1 MGAEYIN
8 SPNYQS
14 ETNYNGIPYETLV
27 NAFPQ
32 SNTNEE
38 KNNSHDKDF
47 EKRLY
52 YRESNTI
59 PNEDKSNEL
68 SSIKEHK
75 ETKEST
81 NNQISPITPEKEP
94 KKKLFQIFVIKDSLK
109 KEEDKKLLGKKTGR
123 KPKDE
128 NKKPKDKQLSRK
140 YDMDDIMIKN
150 QVNSINYCTDFTNCL
165 LKKFQIKEK
174 FLPIEHKI
182 KKLAT
187 FDNFYALK
195 EKTIGDIIKLKRSDK
210 YRKYGPN
217 HNEILYETIIKDFK
231 DFSVIKNFFGEK
243 YFSFFQKYYYKG
255 EKNISLKEYGCNEIL
270 TLSNE
275 VISHK
280 DKINSF
286 KEPKYAETYENYVR
300 DLYFNN
306 KINFYATK

>member
-1 MGAEYIN
+1 MGAEYIY
-8 SPNYQS
+8 SHEYQS
-14 ETNYNGIPYETLV
+14 ETNNSEISNEALA
-27 NAFPQ
+27 NAFPKP
-32 SNTNEE
+32 NTNED
-38 KNNSHDKDF
+38 KNNSQEKDF
-47 EKRLY
+47 EQRLY

-59 PNEDKSNEL
+59 LNEDKSSEL

-81 NNQISPITPEKEP
+81 NNQISPIISEKGP
-94 KKKLFQIFVIKDSLK
+94 KTKLFQLFVIKDTLK
-109 KEEDKKLLGKKTGR
+109 KEEDKKILGKKTGR
-123 KPKDE
+123 KPKNE
-128 NKKPKDKQLSRK
+128 SKKPNDKQLSRK
-140 YDMDDIMIKN
+140 YDMDDIMIKIK
-150 QVNSINYCTDFTNCL
+150 VNYTNYCTDSTNCL
-165 LKKFQIKEK
+165 LKKFQIKER
-174 FLPIEHKI
+174 FLPIDHKI

-210 YRKYGPN
+210 YRKFDPN
-217 HNEILYETIIKDFK
+217 HNEILYEKIIKDFP
-231 DFSVIKNFFGEK
+231 VIKNFFGEK

-255 EKNISLKEYGCNEIL
+255 EKNISLKEYGSNEIL

-306 KINFYATK
+306 KINFHATK

>member
-1 MGAEYIN
+1 MGAEYN
-8 SPNYQS
+8 YSPEYLS
-14 ETNYNGIPYETLV
+14 ETLAY
-27 NAFPQ
+27 AFSEP
-32 SNTNEE
+32 NTNED
-38 KNNSHDKDF
+38 KNNSQEKDF
-47 EKRLY
+47 EQRLY
-52 YRESNTI
+52 YRIANSI
-59 PNEDKSNEL
+59 LNEDKSNEL
-68 SSIKEHK
+68 ISIKEHK

-81 NNQISPITPEKEP
+81 NNQISPIISEKEP
-94 KKKLFQIFVIKDSLK
+94 KTKIFQLFVIKDPLK
-109 KEEDKKLLGKKTGR
+109 KEEAKKILGKKTGR
-123 KPKDE
+123 KPKNE
-128 NKKPKDKQLSRK
+128 SNKLKDKQLSRK

-150 QVNSINYCTDFTNCL
+150 QVSFINYCTDSTNCL
-165 LKKFQIKEK
+165 LKKFQIKER
-174 FLPIEHKI
+174 FLPIDHKI

-210 YRKYGPN
+210 YRKNDPN
-217 HNEILYETIIKDFK
+217 HNEILYEKIIKDFP
-231 DFSVIKNFFGEK
+231 VIKNFFGEK

-306 KINFYATK
+306 KINFHATK

>member
-1 MGAEYIN
+1 MRAEYIY
-8 SPNYQS
+8 SHEYQS
-14 ETNYNGIPYETLV
+14 ETNNSEISNEALA
-27 NAFPQ
+27 NAFPWP
-32 SNTNEE
+32 NTNED
-38 KNNSHDKDF
+38 KNNSQEKDF
-47 EKRLY
+47 EQRLY

-59 PNEDKSNEL
+59 LNEDKSSEL

-81 NNQISPITPEKEP
+81 NNQISPIISEKGP
-94 KKKLFQIFVIKDSLK
+94 KTKLFQLFVIKDTLK
-109 KEEDKKLLGKKTGR
+109 KEEDKKILGKKTGR
-123 KPKDE
+123 KPKNE
-128 NKKPKDKQLSRK
+128 SKKPNDKQLSRK
-140 YDMDDIMIKN
+140 YDMDDIMIKIK
-150 QVNSINYCTDFTNCL
+150 VSYTNYCTDSTNCL
-165 LKKFQIKEK
+165 LKKFQIKER
-174 FLPIEHKI
+174 FLPIDHKI

-210 YRKYGPN
+210 YRKNDPN
-217 HNEILYETIIKDFK
+217 HNEILYEKIIKDFP
-231 DFSVIKNFFGEK
+231 VIKNFFGEK

-306 KINFYATK
+306 KINFHATK

>member
-1 MGAEYIN
+1 MRAEYIY
-8 SPNYQS
+8 SHEYQS
-14 ETNYNGIPYETLV
+14 ETNNSEISNEALA
-27 NAFPQ
+27 NAFPWP
-32 SNTNEE
+32 NTNED
-38 KNNSHDKDF
+38 KNNSEEKVF
-47 EKRLY
+47 EQRLY

-59 PNEDKSNEL
+59 LNEDKSSEL

-81 NNQISPITPEKEP
+81 NNQISPIISEKVP
-94 KKKLFQIFVIKDSLK
+94 KTKLFQLFVIKDTLK
-109 KEEDKKLLGKKTGR
+109 KEEDKKILGKKTGR
-123 KPKDE
+123 KPKNE
-128 NKKPKDKQLSRK
+128 SKKPNDKQLSRK

-150 QVNSINYCTDFTNCL
+150 QVSYTNYCTDSTNCL
-165 LKKFQIKEK
+165 LKKFQIKER
-174 FLPIEHKI
+174 FLPIDHKI

-210 YRKYGPN
+210 YRKNDPN
-217 HNEILYETIIKDFK
+217 HNEILYEKIIKDFP
-231 DFSVIKNFFGEK
+231 VIKNFFGEK

-306 KINFYATK
+306 KINFHATK

>member
-1 MGAEYIN
+1 MGAEYIY
-8 SPNYQS
+8 SPEYQS
-14 ETNYNGIPYETLV
+14 ETNNSEISYATVAY
-27 NAFPQ
+27 AFPQ
-32 SNTNEE
+32 PNTNED
-38 KNNSHDKDF
+38 KNNSQEKDF
-47 EKRLY
+47 EQRLY
-52 YRESNTI
+52 YRDSNTTL
-59 PNEDKSNEL
+59 NEDKSSEL

-81 NNQISPITPEKEP
+81 NNQISPIISEKVP
-94 KKKLFQIFVIKDSLK
+94 KTKLFQLFVIKDSLK
-109 KEEDKKLLGKKTGR
+109 KEEDKKILGKKTGR
-123 KPKDE
+123 KPKNE
-128 NKKPKDKQLSRK
+128 SKKPNDKQLSRK

-150 QVNSINYCTDFTNCL
+150 QVSYTNYCTDSTNCL
-165 LKKFQIKEK
+165 LKKFQIKER
-174 FLPIEHKI
+174 FLPIDHKI

-210 YRKYGPN
+210 YRKNDPN
-217 HNEILYETIIKDFK
+217 HNEILYEKIIKDFP
-231 DFSVIKNFFGEK
+231 VIKNFFGEK

-306 KINFYATK
+306 KINFHATK